1 MLWVRGEVVPGD
13 ALAVSALDR
22 AFEHGIGL
30 FETFRTWNGHATLLS
45 RHLGRMRNSAVELG
59 IPVEDGQLPDRR
71 AVAVLVEASGE
82 ILRDGE
88 DARLR
93 ITLSGG
99 LGTSPPSASVCW
111 MTVGPL
117 PRSIRPGGAVITKS
131 IEVAA
136 DDGLARHK
144 TLNYWRKRIAFER
157 ATEAGDDEVLCIT
170 RDGLICEAS
179 RSNIFL
185 VRGGRLET
193 PATSGPLLPGIMRRI
208 VLEQASRLG
217 MEVAEGSLS
226 IERIATA
233 DEAFLTNSVRGIL
246 AVGRLMGVEFPAP
259 GPVTR
264 QLWDAALRWL
274 QSGGTE

>member
-1 MLWVRGEVVPGD
+1 MLWVRGEIVGDD
-13 ALAVSALDR
+13 ALAVGVLDR

-30 FETFRTWNGHATLLS
+30 FETFRTWDGHPTLLS
-45 RHLGRMRNSAVELG
+45 RHLERLRNSGIELG
-59 IPVEDGQLPDRR
+59 IPVEAGQLPEAS
-71 AVAVLVEASGE
+71 AVAALVEASGE
-82 ILRDGE
+82 IVRHGE

-99 LGTSPPSASVCW
+99 LGTSPPSGSVCW

-117 PRSIRPGGAVITKS
+117 PRSIRPDGAVITRS

-136 DDGLARHK
+136 DDPLARHK

-170 RDGLICEAS
+170 HDGLICEAS
-179 RSNIFL
+179 RSNILL

-193 PATSGPLLPGIMRRI
+193 PATSGPLLPGIMRQV
-208 VLEQASRLG
+208 VLERTRRLG
-217 MEVAEGSLS
+217 MEAAEESLP

-233 DEAFLTNSVRGIL
+233 DEAFLTNSVRGIVP
-246 AVGRLMGVEFPAP
+246 VGRLMGVEFPAP
-259 GPVTR
+259 GAVTR
-264 QLWDAALRWL
+264 QLWNAVLQWL